1 VATRGL
7 RHASHSRHPIRN
19 YKRPKLVHESV
30 HAEVIVFDSTEGAF
44 SAGPLAY
51 TPLVLAG
58 LSVHDGA
65 EGAFDAGS
73 LTRISNSSP

>member
-1 VATRGL
+1 
-7 RHASHSRHPIRN
+7 
-19 YKRPKLVHESV
+19 
-30 HAEVIVFDSTEGAF
+30 VFDSTEGAF

-73 LTRISNSSP
+73 LTRISNSSPS